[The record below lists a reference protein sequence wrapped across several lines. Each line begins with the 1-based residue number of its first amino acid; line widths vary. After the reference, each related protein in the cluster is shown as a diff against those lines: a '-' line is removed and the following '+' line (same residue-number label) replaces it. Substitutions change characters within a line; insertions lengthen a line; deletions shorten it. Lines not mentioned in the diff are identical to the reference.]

1 MNAVGRKGL
10 LGPAVAALAAFA
22 VLIGLGIW
30 QLERKAWKEGLI
42 DAIGRKL
49 AAAPVDLPPGADWA
63 RLDRAE
69 WEFRPVRFA
78 GEFRNDQEALV
89 YTSGSTLR
97 ADTSGPGY
105 WVFTPARTRDG
116 LVPVDRGFV
125 PLDRKDVSARRAG
138 QLSGSVD
145 IVGVLRWPDAR
156 SWFTPNDDP
165 ARNVWFVRDPIS
177 IAAEKNWGA
186 VPPFY
191 VEQEAPVPPGG
202 LPAPGKL
209 KPNLP
214 NNHLQY
220 AITWFGLAAVLV
232 GVAAAFAWGRYR
244 EGRP

>member
-1 MNAVGRKGL
+1 LNAVGRKAL
-10 LGPAVAALAAFA
+10 LGPAIAALAAFA
-22 VLIGLGIW
+22 VLIGLGVW
-30 QLERKAWKEGLI
+30 QLERKVWKEGLI

-125 PLDRKDVSARRAG
+125 PLDRKEVSARRAG
-138 QLSGSVD
+138 ELSGSVD

-165 ARNVWFVRDPIS
+165 AKNIWFVRDPVS
-177 IAAEKNWGA
+177 IAAEKNWGPM
-186 VPPFY
+186 PPFY

-232 GVAAAFAWGRYR
+232 GVSAAFAWGRYR